1 MSGGLNGMTAWLVQR
16 ISAAYLGIFIL
27 LCLFA
32 LMVTGGWDHAEWQS
46 LMSTKLVIAA
56 TFLFYLSLFLHAWVG
71 IRDVVMDYVHPLAI
85 RLLLL
90 SLIGAVLMLFA
101 FWCFAILSRLL

>member
-1 MSGGLNGMTAWLVQR
+1 MTSWLVQR
-16 ISAAYLGIFIL
+16 ISAVYLGVFIL
-27 LCLFA
+27 LCLIT
-32 LMVTGGWDHAEWQS
+32 LLLTGGWNHAEWQS
-46 LMSTKLVIAA
+46 LMATKIVIAA

-85 RLLLL
+85 RLLVL

-101 FWCFAILSRLL
+101 FWSFAILTHML